1 MTRMSSVSSTT
12 ASTTLASAGRF
23 FVAAIVV
30 ACAGCA
36 AFRTEDDLLDDRY
49 GNGIFRPEG
58 ESAERDKGKSNLMQ
72 SIGLVK
78 PRRVDLEL
86 AKSQYAEADQMFAQA
101 QTLQAE
107 ERADMFRAASEKYLE
122 SAKNWQSSDLAQ
134 DALLASAESLF
145 FAEDYY
151 QAEQIYSKLVKEYP
165 KTRHLDHIER
175 RIWDIGDYWL
185 KVGIKEKSPFYY
197 LNLTDPK
204 QPWNDTG
211 GHGERVFEKMRMNN
225 PTGKLGDDATMRLAM
240 QHYQSEEFE
249 EAASTFAELRSIYP
263 DSEHQFDAQ
272 RYELQSLLASYQGPA
287 YSSVPLDDAKTRVKQ
302 IARQFPV
309 KSSEHGE
316 ELNKAHGTIRYL
328 EAERI
333 WSQAQYRMDRDEN
346 AAAQFHLKRI
356 LEEFAD
362 TPFAE
367 KASAARERI
376 KDARQEPAQHFK
388 FIADLFGE
396 NTNDRPWI
404 KDK

>member
-1 MTRMSSVSSTT
+1 MTRMSSISSKT
-12 ASTTLASAGRF
+12 ASTELASAGRF
-23 FVAAIVV
+23 FVAAILV

-36 AFRTEDDLLDDRY
+36 AFRSDDDLLDDRY
-49 GNGIFRPEG
+49 GNGVFRPEG
-58 ESAERDKGKSNLMQ
+58 QSAERERGKSNLME
-72 SIGLVK
+72 SIGLAK
-78 PRRVDLEL
+78 PRRVDLDL
-86 AKSQYAEADQMFAQA
+86 AKTQYAEADQLFAQA
-101 QTLQAE
+101 QSLQDDARAE
-107 ERADMFRAASEKYLE
+107 AFRDASDMYLE
-122 SAKNWQSSDLAQ
+122 AAGNWQSSDLAQ

-151 QAEQIYSKLVKEYP
+151 QAEQIYAKLIKEYP

-204 QPWNDTG
+204 RPWNDTA

-263 DSEHQFDAQ
+263 DSDHQFDAQ

-287 YSSVPLDDAKTRVKQ
+287 YSSVPLDDAKIRSEQ
-302 IARQFPV
+302 IVRQFPI
-309 KSSEHGE
+309 KSQEHIE
-316 ELNKAHGTIRYL
+316 ELNKTRGTIRYL

-333 WSQAQYRMDRDEN
+333 WAQARYRMDRDEN

-356 LEEFAD
+356 LSDFAD

-367 KASAARERI
+367 KASEARERI

-396 NTNDRPWI
+396 NSNDRPWI

>member
-101 QTLQAE
+101 QALQAE